1 MPTRYKKHVNIVA
14 QEMSLVIVG
23 RKYPRQKLL
32 EVSPQDIRGSLIEN
46 PLFTKTVEETVES
59 TRKIIVESNASPAD
73 TAALMFGTALS
84 VASRFEL
91 PIGATFQDLYDAA
104 ITSVV
109 SRYTEPLIYKILT
122 ETGPVKMDE
131 ATAQK
136 IAKNIAQ
143 GMLWDPAT
151 RSYLTLWLISRVDL
165 ATAKIRQE
173 PLGLHFDLVQTVG
186 KLCGFG
192 IENLKHY
199 SLIAEKTID
208 KTGKA
213 YYPQFLEMLTLPGGQ
228 TYLDRL
234 REVAPGKATIL
245 ARMAMTESGDPAARA
260 KTIKAKMSMH
270 SDRELSSN
278 AALAIILLETTRNQD
293 LGYRITD
300 KTKITGY
307 FPGMD
312 ESEIAK
318 HVRELAIKTLTYLV
332 F

>member
-1 MPTRYKKHVNIVA
+1 
-14 QEMSLVIVG
+14 
-23 RKYPRQKLL
+23 
-32 EVSPQDIRGSLIEN
+32 
-46 PLFTKTVEETVES
+46 
-59 TRKIIVESNASPAD
+59 
-73 TAALMFGTALS
+73 
-84 VASRFEL
+84 
-91 PIGATFQDLYDAA
+91 
-104 ITSVV
+104 
-109 SRYTEPLIYKILT
+109 
-122 ETGPVKMDE
+122 
-131 ATAQK
+131 
-136 IAKNIAQ
+136 
-143 GMLWDPAT
+143 MLWDPAT

-199 SLIAEKTID
+199 SLITEKTINE
-208 KTGKA
+208 TGKA

-228 TYLDRL
+228 TFLDRL
-234 REVAPGKATIL
+234 MQVAPGNATIL

-278 AALAIILLETTRNQD
+278 AALAIILLETTRDQD
-293 LGYRITD
+293 LGYRIAD

-312 ESEIAK
+312 ESDMARL
-318 HVRELAIKTLTYLV
+318 VRELAIKTLTCLV